1 MAGSVARDLPAR
13 ASKPGL
19 VVSADDTLRE
29 ASLAVL
35 RAEGWSAIGASTCD
49 EALRLAGR
57 ISLRAVVVDIG
68 PGVDWFACRRLREAL
83 HDAPLVVLSAT
94 WTPDRWYRGVAQRIG
109 CAGFVVKPCTSRV
122 MMEAL
127 HRTCAGEPWVE
138 YVG

>member
-1 MAGSVARDLPAR
+1 MARPVARDLPAR
-13 ASKPGL
+13 ASKPAL
-19 VVSADDTLRE
+19 VVSSDDNLRE

-35 RAEGWSAIGASTCD
+35 RAEGWSAVGAATCD

-57 ISLRAVVVDIG
+57 IRLRAVVFDIG
-68 PGVDWFACRRLREAL
+68 AAVDWFQCRRLREAL

-94 WTPDRWYRGVAQRIG
+94 CTPDRWYRGIAQRIG